1 MSPDAIADQITDR
14 RIGLLKNRP
23 TSPRIASMNTAPA
36 SRSTIDT
43 DFKRSLLNSIALFR
57 GVDPDQISDL
67 LNACGRTDIEKGR
80 VLLTPTVEN
89 QCVYVILSGELSVHI
104 GSLQSKPISVLPP
117 GSCAGE
123 MSLIDDQD
131 PSAFVVA
138 TEDSHLMVISYR
150 LLWEMVERSHAF
162 SKNLLIVLSERVRS
176 DNKFI
181 ANSLD
186 VIKRAEHNAVTDP
199 LTGLGN
205 RRWMQEM
212 FEREIKR
219 LQHSGAEACL
229 LMIDIDQFKQFNDS
243 YGHTAGDRVVSS
255 VAGALREQLRPTDL
269 VARFGGDE
277 YAALLP
283 GIKLDQGFDTAERLR
298 LKVMSLTPQGLP
310 IPISVSIGIS
320 AIKQSDDFDSALQRA
335 DAAMYA
341 AKENGRNCVASK

>member
-1 MSPDAIADQITDR
+1 
-14 RIGLLKNRP
+14 
-23 TSPRIASMNTAPA
+23 MNTAPV

-57 GVDPDQISDL
+57 GVDADQISDL
-67 LNACGRTDIEKGR
+67 LSACGRTDIEKGQ
-80 VLLTPTVEN
+80 VLLTPKIEN
-89 QCVYVILSGELSVHI
+89 QCVYVILSGELAVHI
-104 GSLQSKPISVLPP
+104 GSLKSNPISVLAP

-150 LLWEMVERSHAF
+150 LLWAMVERSHAF

-186 VIKRAEHNAVTDP
+186 VLRRAEHNAITDP

-205 RRWMQEM
+205 RRWMEEM

-219 LQHSGAEACL
+219 LHHAGAAACL

-243 YGHTAGDRVVSS
+243 YGHTAGDRVISS

-269 VARFGGDE
+269 IARFGGDE

-283 GIKLDQGFDTAERLR
+283 GINLGQGLDTAERLR
-298 LKVMSLTPQGLP
+298 LKVMSLSPTGLAM
-310 IPISVSIGIS
+310 PISVSIGIS
-320 AIKQSDDFDSALQRA
+320 EVGNSDAFDAALQRA

-341 AKENGRNCVASK
+341 AKENGRNCVASG

>member
-1 MSPDAIADQITDR
+1 
-14 RIGLLKNRP
+14 
-23 TSPRIASMNTAPA
+23 
-36 SRSTIDT
+36 
-43 DFKRSLLNSIALFR
+43 
-57 GVDPDQISDL
+57 
-67 LNACGRTDIEKGR
+67 
-80 VLLTPTVEN
+80 
-89 QCVYVILSGELSVHI
+89 
-104 GSLQSKPISVLPP
+104 
-117 GSCAGE
+117 

-150 LLWEMVERSHAF
+150 LLWAMVERSHAF

-186 VIKRAEHNAVTDP
+186 VLRRAEHNAITDP

-205 RRWMQEM
+205 RRWMEEM

-219 LQHSGAEACL
+219 LHHAGAAACL

-243 YGHTAGDRVVSS
+243 YGHTAGDRVISS

-269 VARFGGDE
+269 IARFGGDE

-283 GIKLDQGFDTAERLR
+283 GINLGQGLDTAERLR
-298 LKVMSLTPQGLP
+298 LKVMSLSPTGLAM
-310 IPISVSIGIS
+310 PISVSIGIS
-320 AIKQSDDFDSALQRA
+320 EVGNSDAFDAALQRA

-341 AKENGRNCVASK
+341 AKENGRNCVASG